1 MSDPVGSKQYRSV
14 VVQEHFGRHL
24 AQRLLIVLL
33 LMAVAVTAYWLGGR
47 SMRADFQAVSKDYT
61 ELAWRLSIAE
71 VAHKETSQ
79 QLVNLEVGGDI
90 DRQAVN
96 DVRLLVSEYKQTINQ
111 LNEEI
116 SFYKGLMAPTEKERG
131 LGIRSWEIYPAA
143 ENNVFQYKLVL
154 QQLALKH
161 SVLKGVLSVDIV
173 GKQDGIEDRLS
184 LDILS
189 EKIDGQGVKLRFKYF
204 QYVEGELRL
213 PQGFTPYSV
222 DIVARIT
229 SPKAVTVEKHYGWI
243 VQNTSE

>member
-1 MSDPVGSKQYRSV
+1 MVLSVIDNLVKGASGQAIQNMNIMLGLDENAGLTTVAVMLSDGSESLNMSDPVGSKQYRSV

-61 ELAWRLSIAE
+61 ELAGRLSIAE

-131 LGIRSWEIYPAA
+131 LGIRSWEI
-143 ENNVFQYKLVL
+143 
-154 QQLALKH
+154 
-161 SVLKGVLSVDIV
+161 
-173 GKQDGIEDRLS
+173 
-184 LDILS
+184 
-189 EKIDGQGVKLRFKYF
+189 
-204 QYVEGELRL
+204 
-213 PQGFTPYSV
+213 
-222 DIVARIT
+222 
-229 SPKAVTVEKHYGWI
+229 
-243 VQNTSE
+243 